1 MSGHTPG
8 PWETGKIFGGS
19 ILIRQEDREEWKR
32 LREEAAKERLAAVH
46 ATTCPQCKRRDL
58 SPLLRRSGMDPPKP
72 RWICKIEIDSRRDEA
87 IKNARL
93 IAAAPDL
100 LEAAKRI
107 VFKMEAEEVRDGL
120 PSPAE
125 LHWLRF
131 AITKAERGDHA

>member
-8 PWETGKIFGGS
+8 PWETGKIFAET

-32 LREEAAKERLAAVH
+32 RREEAAAERIAAVH
-46 ATTCPQCKRRDL
+46 ASTCQECGRRDL
-58 SPLLRRSGMDPPKP
+58 GPIFRRPKLASFKP
-72 RWICKIEIDSRRDEA
+72 RWICRIDIDNRRAEA

-100 LEAAKRI
+100 LEAAKR
-107 VFKMEAEEVRDGL
+107 VVSKMEAEEIRDGL
-120 PSPAE
+120 PPPAE

-131 AITKAERGDHA
+131 AITKAERGDRA